1 VIGQACH
8 VPHHGNDGPISTM
21 GWEVF
26 PAGLEATLRD
36 FSRYGRPLLVT
47 ENGIATEDEALR
59 RDFLLQHLASL
70 GEALENGINVIGYL
84 HWSLIDNFE
93 WAHGTTPRFGLA
105 QVDYAT
111 QERALRP
118 TAKDFERVCRESR
131 LSRELGQQ
139 SR

>member
-1 VIGQACH
+1 
-8 VPHHGNDGPISTM
+8 
-21 GWEVF
+21 
-26 PAGLEATLRD
+26 
-36 FSRYGRPLLVT
+36 
-47 ENGIATEDEALR
+47 LR